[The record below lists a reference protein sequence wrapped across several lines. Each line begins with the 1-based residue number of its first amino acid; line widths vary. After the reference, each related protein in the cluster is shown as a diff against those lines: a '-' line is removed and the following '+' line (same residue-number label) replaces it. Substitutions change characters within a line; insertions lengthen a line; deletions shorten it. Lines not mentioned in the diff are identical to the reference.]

1 MIKIHTGKLLQLQ
14 QSTQQTWKQSSHLS
28 ASVYQ
33 LQNILGQTTQLNRLS
48 VLQRQLS
55 AQLYQLQAFFHESQ
69 MQYESMEQRL
79 LKQAGQL
86 RTAASLSSDSD
97 WSDAWYTQKD
107 SWKTTHRTHTTFGNG
122 RSLVDYAKNGI
133 CAGIFGGFDAF
144 RYAVGKNSKYTS
156 ANAQFTLGSAH
167 MSVDGKG
174 LLYDDG
180 TWNPQLQLEAEAEAA
195 LAQLKAGFDIGTSY
209 VHAGIEAS
217 VGVGVAKGAAK
228 AVIKKDEVTL
238 KGEIGVAAV
247 QGEVKGK
254 FSLFGADI
262 TLSGTDELGAA
273 GVGAEFSSKTGEVE
287 FGGKASL
294 LAGLGFKV
302 KINY

>member
-14 QSTQQTWKQSSHLS
+14 QSTQRAWKQSSYLN

-33 LQNILGQTTQLNRLS
+33 LQNILGQTGQLCRLS
-48 VLQRQLS
+48 ALQRQLE
-55 AQLYQLQAFFHESQ
+55 AQLYQLQVFFHDSH
-69 MQYESMEQRL
+69 MQYESMEQNL
-79 LKQAGQL
+79 LKRAGQL
-86 RTAASLSSDSD
+86 RSAASLSSDSEYKD
-97 WSDAWYTQKD
+97 TWYTRKD
-107 SWKTTHRTHTTFGNG
+107 TWKTTHRTHTTFGNG

-144 RYAVGKNSKYTS
+144 RYKVGKDSKYTS
-156 ANAQFTLGSAH
+156 AAAQFTLGSAH
-167 MSVDGKG
+167 VSVDGKAQ
-174 LLYDDG
+174 LYDDG
-180 TWNPQLQLEAEAEAA
+180 SWNPQLQLEAEGEAA
-195 LAQLKAGFDIGTSY
+195 LAQLKAGFDIGTSF

-217 VGVGVAKGAAK
+217 VGVGVAKGSAK

-262 TLSGTDELGAA
+262 TLSGTGELGAA
-273 GVGAEFSSKTGEVE
+273 GVGAEFSSKKGEVE

>member
-14 QSTQQTWKQSSHLS
+14 QSTQQTWKQSSRLS

-97 WSDAWYTQKD
+97 WSDAWYTRKD

-144 RYAVGKNSKYTS
+144 RYAVGKNSK
-156 ANAQFTLGSAH
+156 
-167 MSVDGKG
+167 
-174 LLYDDG
+174 
-180 TWNPQLQLEAEAEAA
+180 
-195 LAQLKAGFDIGTSY
+195 
-209 VHAGIEAS
+209 
-217 VGVGVAKGAAK
+217 
-228 AVIKKDEVTL
+228 
-238 KGEIGVAAV
+238 
-247 QGEVKGK
+247 
-254 FSLFGADI
+254 
-262 TLSGTDELGAA
+262 
-273 GVGAEFSSKTGEVE
+273 
-287 FGGKASL
+287 
-294 LAGLGFKV
+294 
-302 KINY
+302 

>member
-1 MIKIHTGKLLQLQ
+1 
-14 QSTQQTWKQSSHLS
+14 
-28 ASVYQ
+28 
-33 LQNILGQTTQLNRLS
+33 
-48 VLQRQLS
+48 
-55 AQLYQLQAFFHESQ
+55 

-97 WSDAWYTQKD
+97 WSDAWYTRKD

-133 CAGIFGGFDAF
+133 CAGIYGGFDAF

-262 TLSGTDELGAA
+262 TLSGTGELGAA

>member
-1 MIKIHTGKLLQLQ
+1 MPF
-14 QSTQQTWKQSSHLS
+14 
-28 ASVYQ
+28 A
-33 LQNILGQTTQLNRLS
+33 
-48 VLQRQLS
+48 
-55 AQLYQLQAFFHESQ
+55 
-69 MQYESMEQRL
+69 MQWE
-79 LKQAGQL
+79 
-86 RTAASLSSDSD
+86 
-97 WSDAWYTQKD
+97 
-107 SWKTTHRTHTTFGNG
+107 
-122 RSLVDYAKNGI
+122 
-133 CAGIFGGFDAF
+133 
-144 RYAVGKNSKYTS
+144 NSKYTS

-262 TLSGTDELGAA
+262 TLSGTGELGAA

>member
-1 MIKIHTGKLLQLQ
+1 M
-14 QSTQQTWKQSSHLS
+14 
-28 ASVYQ
+28 
-33 LQNILGQTTQLNRLS
+33 
-48 VLQRQLS
+48 
-55 AQLYQLQAFFHESQ
+55 
-69 MQYESMEQRL
+69 
-79 LKQAGQL
+79 
-86 RTAASLSSDSD
+86 
-97 WSDAWYTQKD
+97 
-107 SWKTTHRTHTTFGNG
+107 
-122 RSLVDYAKNGI
+122 
-133 CAGIFGGFDAF
+133 
-144 RYAVGKNSKYTS
+144 
-156 ANAQFTLGSAH
+156 
-167 MSVDGKG
+167 
-174 LLYDDG
+174 
-180 TWNPQLQLEAEAEAA
+180 EAEAEAA
-195 LAQLKAGFDIGTSY
+195 LAQLKAGLDIGTSY

-262 TLSGTDELGAA
+262 TLSGTGELGAA

>member
-14 QSTQQTWKQSSHLS
+14 QTTQHTWKQSSRLRPS
-28 ASVYQ
+28 LNQ
-33 LQNILGQTTQLNRLS
+33 LQHILGQTSQLSRLS
-48 VLQRQLS
+48 LLQRQLE
-55 AQLYQLQAFFHESQ
+55 AQLYQLQGYFHDSQ
-69 MQYESMEQRL
+69 LQYESMEQRL
-79 LKQAGQL
+79 LHKAAQL
-86 RTAASLSSDSD
+86 RQVATPSSDSD
-97 WSDAWYTQKD
+97 WQDAWYTRKD
-107 SWKTTHRTHTTFGNG
+107 SWKTTHRTHTTFGSG

-144 RYAVGKNSKYTS
+144 RYTLGRDSKYTS
-156 ANAQFTLGSAH
+156 ANAQFALGSARV
-167 MSVDGKG
+167 SADGKAM
-174 LLYDDG
+174 LYEEG
-180 TWNPQLQLEAEAEAA
+180 TWNPQLQLEAEAQAA

-217 VGVGVAKGAAK
+217 VGVGVAKGSAK

-262 TLSGTDELGAA
+262 TLSGTGELGAA
-273 GVGAEFSSKTGEVE
+273 GVGAEFSSKKGEVE

-302 KINY
+302 KIIY